1 MYISSNSIFLS
12 SFILKG
18 VKCRMFKYV
27 WMANW
32 CFKAMF
38 LSDQILRTV
47 DQRSAWMLRFVAG
60 RQMPFW
66 AMLASLQS
74 LVAPHCW
81 LINGLINGL
90 WKGFVFFC
98 RKPLVSPSNLVGSSN
113 FPLGEKTEFG
123 GYHVAVL
130 TCFNI
135 ICNIWSIWSE
145 SWMDIVH
152 IIVIETLKM
161 PFVVLGV
168 DNRKLHS
175 DEGLIASQR
184 QNVRKRNAYPMSPLG
199 MAGSTVGTGCISL
212 VSRYFTYISLYFIIF
227 HYISHI
233 FHFISHIFHYISLYF
248 SIFQYISHLFH
259 YISLY
264 FIMFHYTSLSFI
276 IFQYVWVY
284 FIIFHYISLYFSIFQ
299 YISLYF
305 IIFQYISVY
314 FIIFHYISLYFIIF
328 HYISLYFIIFH
339 YVSLY
344 FIIFHY
350 ISVCVSIFHYI
361 SLYFSIFH
369 YISLYFI
376 IFHYTSLSFIIFQYI
391 SLYFII
397 FHYISLYF
405 IIFHYISLCFII
417 LHYLSLY
424 FSIFQYIS
432 LYFIIFQYI
441 SLYFIIFHYIS
452 LWRIHPGL
460 IDVETSI
467 AVFFGIVSGLDIS
480 AILNTVKW
488 C

>member
-227 HYISHI
+227 HTYFILFHI
-233 FHFISHIFHYISLYF
+233 YFIIFHYISVYF
-248 SIFQYISHLFH
+248 SIYHI
-259 YISLY
+259 
-264 FIMFHYTSLSFI
+264 
-276 IFQYVWVY
+276 Y
-284 FIIFHYISLYFSIFQ
+284 FIIFHYISLCFIILHYF
-299 YISLYF
+299 SLYF
-305 IIFQYISVY
+305 SMCE
-314 FIIFHYISLYFIIF
+314 YISLYFIIF
-328 HYISLYFIIFH
+328 HYIS
-339 YVSLY
+339 V
-344 FIIFHY
+344 
-350 ISVCVSIFHYI
+350 
-361 SLYFSIFH
+361 YFSIFH
-369 YISLYFI
+369 YISLY
-376 IFHYTSLSFIIFQYI
+376 FIIFQYI

-432 LYFIIFQYI
+432 LYFIIYHYI

-452 LWRIHPGL
+452 LYFIIFHYISVYFIIFHYISWYFIIFH
-460 IDVETSI
+460 
-467 AVFFGIVSGLDIS
+467 DIS
-480 AILNTVKW
+480 LYFIIFHYVSLYFIIFHYISVYFSIFHYISLYFSIFHYISLYFIIFHYEGSIQVWSMLKLRLRFSLVLFLDWTLVQF
-488 C
+488 